1 MIAEVTGDII
11 NRNIV
16 DVSPDRIRLQNSGK
30 ALVQGRLAGAHVGT
44 MTVLWKTDGTNVWET
59 RIFESTKDGPV
70 YIIGY
75 GTGRQAGP
83 GIASYTGE
91 FTFLHTSPGIALK
104 GLKAKVEGTESAT
117 TGKYS
122 WKIYPAE

>member
-1 MIAEVTGDII
+1 MTTQIEKEQLIAEVSGDII

-30 ALVQGRLAGAHVGT
+30 ALVQGRLAGAHVET
-44 MTVLWKTDGTNVWET
+44 MTILWKTDGTNVWET

-75 GTGRQAGP
+75 GTGKQGGP

-91 FTFLHTSPGIALK
+91 FTFLHTSPAI
-104 GLKAKVEGTESAT
+104 GLKSLKARVEGTET
-117 TGKYS
+117 
-122 WKIYPAE
+122 